1 MIELLT
7 IPAVIIGAALI
18 PRKKNDKRTI
28 QQVLINRKICFEK
41 GDNSIYPKLKSTHN
55 RGTHTT
61 YIYTLP
67 KGMPSDDIKAILP
80 ALKEA
85 LNREVEYEYEG
96 VLKLRVFKGTLP
108 KKWNYDQSLIQEGTW
123 EVPIGKNHQGILYH
137 NFDHYPHMLV
147 GGVTRFGKTVFMK
160 ETFHTLMMSMGN
172 DVEFYILDLKA
183 GLEFYKYKAFPQVIE
198 VACDVYEAAETLIT
212 VTDELKSRELM
223 FRDKGYTN
231 ILDTPIK
238 KRTFIIVDEGAE
250 LSPNIVKDKK
260 AKKYAEFCQAALS
273 EIARIG
279 GAVGM
284 RLIYATQYPTKEA
297 VPMQVKMN
305 IVARMSFICASRIA
319 SQVLLDEVGAEDLP
333 SIPGRAIYMVE
344 KKRTV
349 QVPYIDDKMIYK
361 MMEGEHEARKT
372 RKSVNDH
379 RPIGDSEDQT
389 PSTHS

>member
-7 IPAVIIGAALI
+7 IPAIIIGAALI
-18 PRKKNDKRTI
+18 PKKKNDKRTI
-28 QQVLINRKICFEK
+28 QQVLVNRKICFKK
-41 GDNSIYPKLKSTHN
+41 GDTLIYPKLKSTHDKL
-55 RGTHTT
+55 THTT

-67 KGMPSDDIKAILP
+67 RGMPSEVFDNILP

-96 VLKLRVFKGTLP
+96 VLKLRVFKGNLP
-108 KKWNYDQSLIQEGTW
+108 KKWNYDESLVQPGTW
-123 EVPIGKNHQGILYH
+123 EVPIGRNHQGVLYH

-160 ETFHTLMMSMGN
+160 EAFHTLMMNMGD

-183 GLEFYKYKAFPQVIE
+183 GLEFYKYKAFPQVKE
-198 VACDVYEAAETLIT
+198 VACDVYEAAETLMNI
-212 VTDELKSRELM
+212 TDELKRRELQ

-319 SQVLLDEVGAEDLP
+319 SQVLLDDVGAEDLP

-361 MMEGEHEARKT
+361 MMEGEHETGKA

-379 RPIGDSEDQT
+379 RPIGDSENQT
-389 PSTHS
+389 PTTHS

>member
-1 MIELLT
+1 MIELLA
-7 IPAVIIGAALI
+7 IPAVMLGAALI
-18 PRKKNDKRTI
+18 PKKKNDKRTI
-28 QQVLINRKICFEK
+28 QQVLVNRKICFKK
-41 GDNSIYPKLKSTHN
+41 GDNLIYPKLKSTHDKI
-55 RGTHTT
+55 THTT

-67 KGMPSDDIKAILP
+67 RGMPSEVFDNILP

-96 VLKLRVFKGTLP
+96 VLKLRVFKEKLP
-108 KKWNYDQSLIQEGTW
+108 TKWNYDESLIRSGTC

-160 ETFHTLMMSMGN
+160 ETFHTLMMNMGD

-183 GLEFYKYKAFPQVIE
+183 GLEFYKYKAFPQVKE
-198 VACDVYEAAETLIT
+198 VACDVYEAAETLIN
-212 VTDELKSRELM
+212 VTDELKRRELT

-305 IVARMSFICASRIA
+305 IVARMSFICASRVA
-319 SQVLLDEVGAEDLP
+319 SQVLLDDVGAEDLP

-361 MMEGEHEARKT
+361 MMEGEHETRKA
-372 RKSVNDH
+372 RKSVDDD
-379 RPIGDSEDQT
+379 RSIGDSENQAPT
-389 PSTHS
+389 IHS

>member
-1 MIELLT
+1 MIELLA
-7 IPAVIIGAALI
+7 IPAVALAAALI
-18 PRKKNDKRTI
+18 PRKKDERRII
-28 QQVLINRKICFEK
+28 QQVFENRKICFKK
-41 GDNSIYPKLKSTHN
+41 GDNLIYPKFKSKHD

-67 KGMPSDDIKAILP
+67 NGMPSEVFDTLLP

-85 LNREVEYEYEG
+85 LRSEIEYEYEG
-96 VLKLRVFKGTLP
+96 VLKLRVFKEPLP
-108 KKWNYDQSLIQEGTW
+108 DKWEYEKSLITENTW
-123 EVPIGKNHQGILYH
+123 EVPIGKNHTGVLYH
-137 NFDHYPHMLV
+137 DFDKYPHMLV
-147 GGVTRFGKTVFMK
+147 GGVTRFGKTVCMK
-160 ETFHTLMMSMGN
+160 VIYQTLLMNRPG

-183 GLEFYKYKAFPQVIE
+183 GMEFYKYIAIPQVKE
-198 VACDVYEAAETLIT
+198 VACDVYEAAETLMNIT
-212 VTDELKSRELM
+212 EELKEREFH
-223 FRDKGYTN
+223 FRKNGYTN
-231 ILDTPIK
+231 VVDSPIK

-279 GAVGM
+279 GGLGY

-305 IVARMSFICASRIA
+305 IVARISFICASRIA
-319 SQVLLDEVGAEDLP
+319 SQVILDDVGAEDLP

-349 QVPYIDDKMIYK
+349 QVPYIDDKMIYE
-361 MMEGEHEARKT
+361 MMEGEHEPGKT
-372 RKSVNDH
+372 RKPVNDH
-379 RPIGDSEDQT
+379 RPIGDSENTSPTIHQ
-389 PSTHS
+389 

>member
-28 QQVLINRKICFEK
+28 QQVLVNRKICFEK
-41 GDNSIYPKLKSTHN
+41 GDNLIYPKLKSTHD
-55 RGTHTT
+55 RGTHTS

-67 KGMPSDDIKAILP
+67 RGMPSEVFDSLLP

-96 VLKLRVFKGTLP
+96 VLKLRVFNEKLP
-108 KKWNYDQSLIQEGTW
+108 NKWNYDETLVRPGTW
-123 EVPIGKNHQGILYH
+123 EVPIGKNHQGVLYH

-160 ETFHTLMMSMGN
+160 ETFHTLMMNMED

-183 GLEFYKYKAFPQVIE
+183 GLEFYKYKAFTQVKE
-198 VACDVYEAAETLIT
+198 VACDVYEAAETLII
-212 VTDELKSRELM
+212 VTDELKRRELM

-260 AKKYAEFCQAALS
+260 AKKYAEFCQASLS

-319 SQVLLDEVGAEDLP
+319 SQVLLDEVGAEDIP

-344 KKRTV
+344 KKRNV
-349 QVPYIDDKMIYK
+349 QVPYIDDKMMFE
-361 MMEGEHEARKT
+361 MMEGEHESRKA
-372 RKSVNDH
+372 RKSVDDDKS
-379 RPIGDSEDQT
+379 IGDSENQAPT
-389 PSTHS
+389 IHS

>member
-1 MIELLT
+1 MLELLT
-7 IPAVIIGAALI
+7 IPAVLIGAALI
-18 PRKKNDKRTI
+18 PKKKNDKRTI
-28 QQVLINRKICFEK
+28 QQVLVNRKVCFKK
-41 GDNSIYPKLKSTHN
+41 GDTFIYPKLKSTHDKL
-55 RGTHTT
+55 TYTT
-61 YIYTLP
+61 FIYTLP
-67 KGMPSDDIKAILP
+67 KGMPSEVFDTILP

-96 VLKLRVFKGTLP
+96 ALKLRVFKGKLP
-108 KKWNYDQSLIQEGTW
+108 KKWDYDKSLIQPGTW
-123 EVPIGKNHQGILYH
+123 EVPIGKNHQGVLYH

-160 ETFHTLMMSMGN
+160 GTFHTLMMNMGD

-183 GLEFYKYKAFPQVIE
+183 GLEFYKYKAFPQVKE
-198 VACDVYEAAETLIT
+198 VACDVFEAAETLIN
-212 VTDELKSRELM
+212 VTDELKRRELM
-223 FRDKGYTN
+223 FRDNGYTN

-250 LSPNIVKDKK
+250 LSPNIVKDKN

-305 IVARMSFICASRIA
+305 IVTRMSFICASRIA
-319 SQVLLDEVGAEDLP
+319 SQVLLDDVGAEDLP

-344 KKRTV
+344 KKRIV

-361 MMEGEHEARKT
+361 MMEGEHETGKA

-389 PSTHS
+389 PTTYS

>member
-1 MIELLT
+1 LIELLA
-7 IPAVIIGAALI
+7 IPAVALAAALI
-18 PRKKNDKRTI
+18 PRKKDERRII
-28 QQVLINRKICFEK
+28 QQVFENRKICFKK
-41 GDNSIYPKLKSTHN
+41 GDNLIYPKFKSKHD

-67 KGMPSDDIKAILP
+67 HGMPSEVFDTLLP

-85 LNREVEYEYEG
+85 LRSEIEYEYEG
-96 VLKLRVFKGTLP
+96 VLKLRVFKGELP
-108 KKWNYDQSLIQEGTW
+108 KKWNYDETLIQPGTW
-123 EVPIGKNHQGILYH
+123 EIPVGKNHQGVLYH

-160 ETFHTLMMSMGN
+160 EAFHTLMMN
-172 DVEFYILDLKA
+172 QPDDVEFYILDLKA
-183 GLEFYKYKAFPQVIE
+183 GLEFYKYKAFPQVKE
-198 VACDVYEAAETLIT
+198 VACDVFEATETLMNIT
-212 VTDELKSRELM
+212 EELKRKELQ

-250 LSPNIVKDKK
+250 LSPNIVKSKE
-260 AKKYAEFCQAALS
+260 AKRCAEFCQRALS

-349 QVPYIDDKMIYK
+349 QVPYIDDKMIYE
-361 MMEGEHEARKT
+361 MMEGEHEPGKT
-372 RKSVNDH
+372 RKPVNDH
-379 RPIGDSEDQT
+379 RPIGDSENTSPTIHQ
-389 PSTHS
+389 

>member
-7 IPAVIIGAALI
+7 IPAVILGAALI
-18 PRKKNDKRTI
+18 PRKRNDKRTI
-28 QQVLINRKICFEK
+28 QQVLINRKICFKK
-41 GDNSIYPKLKSTHN
+41 GDNLIYPKLESTHD

-67 KGMPSDDIKAILP
+67 KGMPSEVFDTILP

-96 VLKLRVFKGTLP
+96 VMKLRVFKGKLP
-108 KKWNYDQSLIQEGTW
+108 KKWSYDKSLIQKGTW

-137 NFDHYPHMLV
+137 NFEHYPHILV

-160 ETFHTLMMSMGN
+160 ETFHTLMMNMGD

-183 GLEFYKYKAFPQVIE
+183 GLEFYKYKAFPQVKE
-198 VACDVYEAAETLIT
+198 VACDVYEAAETLIN
-212 VTDELKSRELM
+212 VTDELKRRELM

-260 AKKYAEFCQAALS
+260 GKKYAEFCQASLS

-349 QVPYIDDKMIYK
+349 QVPYIDDKIIYD
-361 MMEGEHEARKT
+361 MMEGEHETRKT

-379 RPIGDSEDQT
+379 RPIGDSEDKAST
-389 PSTHS
+389 THS

>member
-1 MIELLT
+1 MLELLA
-7 IPAVIIGAALI
+7 IPAVIVGAALI

-28 QQVLINRKICFEK
+28 QQVLINRKICFKK
-41 GDNSIYPKLKSTHN
+41 GDNLIYPKLKSKHD

-67 KGMPSDDIKAILP
+67 RGMPSEIFEDLLP

-96 VLKLRVFKGTLP
+96 VLKLRVFNEKLP
-108 KKWNYDQSLIQEGTW
+108 ERWDYDESLVRPNTW
-123 EVPIGKNHQGILYH
+123 EVPIGRNHQGVLYH
-137 NFDHYPHMLV
+137 DFEKYPHLLN

-160 ETFHTLMMSMGN
+160 EVFHTLMMN
-172 DVEFYILDLKA
+172 QPENVEFYILDLKA
-183 GLEFYKYKAFPQVIE
+183 GLEFYKYKVFPQVKE
-198 VACDVYEAAETLIT
+198 VACDVYEAAEVLMTIT
-212 VTDELKSRELM
+212 EDLKKKELM

-231 ILDTPIK
+231 IIDSPIK

-250 LSPNIVKDKK
+250 LSPNVIKDKK

-305 IVARMSFICASRIA
+305 IVARISFVCASRIA

-344 KKRTV
+344 KKREV
-349 QVPYIDDKMIYK
+349 QVPYIDDKMMFK
-361 MMEGEHEARKT
+361 MMEGRADEFTT
-372 RKSVNDH
+372 RRTVNDD
-379 RPIGDSEDQT
+379 RPIGDSENQT
-389 PSTHS
+389 PVKHP